1 MAEHTED
8 RRITVIVPRDVHRS
22 LKLEAAKQ
30 ETTVSDI
37 VRNLLDGWLAGL
49 QSEPP
54 SIEGRSSTRYPMR
67 SEELV

>member
-1 MAEHTED
+1 MVERTED

-49 QSEPP
+49 ESEHP
-54 SIEGRSSTRYPMR
+54 SLENRSGSRY
-67 SEELV
+67 SL

>member
-37 VRNLLDGWLAGL
+37 GRNLLDGWLAGL
-49 QSEPP
+49 QADHP
-54 SIEGRSSTRYPMR
+54 SIDGRPSSRYPM
-67 SEELV
+67 

>member
-1 MAEHTED
+1 MVERTDD

-49 QSEPP
+49 QSEHP
-54 SIEGRSSTRYPMR
+54 SLESRSGSRYP
-67 SEELV
+67 L

>member
-49 QSEPP
+49 QSDHP
-54 SIEGRSSTRYPMR
+54 SVEGRSGSQSNLRYP
-67 SEELV
+67 V